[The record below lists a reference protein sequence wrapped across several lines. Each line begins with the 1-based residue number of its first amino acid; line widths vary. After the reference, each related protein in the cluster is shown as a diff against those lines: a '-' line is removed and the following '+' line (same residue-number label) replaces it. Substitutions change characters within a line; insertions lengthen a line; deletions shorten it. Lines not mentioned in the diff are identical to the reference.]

1 MSAATDVRDAAGAW
15 SGVSVHPHRFGGLE
29 YQLAGIELGHLHGS
43 RLLDVPFTKKVR
55 DLLIAEGL
63 AAEHHILKDS
73 GWISFRLKRSED
85 TAHAL
90 WLLKMS
96 YLYRAVTL
104 IGKKNKAAPL
114 SLEEV
119 EREVKELDLTSDLA
133 DLFTDLLER
142 RRANASGHAGK
153 SVERGAM

>member
-1 MSAATDVRDAAGAW
+1 MSAADEVKEIVGSWD
-15 SGVSVHPHRFGGLE
+15 GVSVEAHRFGGLE
-29 YQLAGIELGHLHGS
+29 YQLSGIELGHLHGS

-55 DLLIAEGL
+55 DLLIEQDL

-73 GWISFRLKRSED
+73 GWISFYLKKPED

-90 WLLKMS
+90 WLLNVS

-104 IGKKNKAAPL
+104 IGKKNKDAPL

-119 EREVKELDLTSDLA
+119 EREVKGLDLTPDLA
-133 DLFTDLLER
+133 ELFADLLER
-142 RRANASGHAGK
+142 RKANASRADAAK
-153 SVERGAM
+153 S